1 MVNKTTL
8 SKISFG
14 CSVTAIALSGIAFN
28 INTETK
34 SLYLKL
40 EDPIYSNY
48 SDAIR
53 SDNSE
58 YKLIPYYVYL
68 KDKLFDSY
76 HKP

>member
-1 MVNKTTL
+1 MITKNTL

-14 CSVTAIALSGIAFN
+14 CSVTGIALSGIAFN
-28 INTETK
+28 INTGTE

-48 SDAIR
+48 SDAIG
-53 SDNSE
+53 SDNSK
-58 YKLIPYYVYL
+58 YKLIPYYVYV